1 MYIEER
7 KTMAIYTGKYILKN
21 FAENLEVILR
31 KNQIILFSFFV
42 ATLFAFPHGVIVFC
56 YFSCSVCR
64 RRAFLTSF
72 HLRYGN
78 KF

>member
-1 MYIEER
+1 MMMHESFFFFPLTCSCRIRTIPYIEER

-42 ATLFAFPHGVIVFC
+42 ATLFAF
-56 YFSCSVCR
+56 SME
-64 RRAFLTSF
+64 
-72 HLRYGN
+72 
-78 KF
+78 